1 MLLRYFL
8 KRLIYMVV
16 VFLVISVIIFAI
28 YQLVPG
34 DPVMRFLNPEEM
46 RLEPEAFDII
56 YNQMRE
62 RLGLDRPI
70 HIQYLRW
77 LGNLV
82 QGDFGMS
89 VTHQR
94 PVIEV
99 LRGPIMVTLQM
110 NLIIMFIVFLIAVPL
125 GITTAVKKGTIY
137 DNTAQTV
144 TLLGFSIPTFITA
157 ILAVFLFSLV
167 LELTPVSGF
176 GTPMFLIDNPDAT
189 SWEIFLDR
197 LPFMILPIAVLS
209 FASLAGL
216 TRIVRATMI
225 DALSQDYI
233 RTARAKGL
241 REGSVIYSHAFRNS
255 LIPFVTSLVFF
266 LIGLLTGS
274 IVMER
279 IFSIMG
285 MGRAF
290 IDAILSQDYNFAL
303 AIQTIFTAMIL
314 VGYLILDFLYVLVD
328 PRVRLD

>member
-1 MLLRYFL
+1 
-8 KRLIYMVV
+8 MVV